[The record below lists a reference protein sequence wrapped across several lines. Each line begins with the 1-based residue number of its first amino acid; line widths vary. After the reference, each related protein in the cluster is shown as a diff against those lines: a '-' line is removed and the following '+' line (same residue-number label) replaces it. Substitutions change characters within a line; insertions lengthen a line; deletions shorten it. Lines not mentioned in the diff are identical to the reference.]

1 MEKKDDNMKWLLENF
16 DYIDSLTAI
25 DDTGKIIVKK
35 RYNPRYTDE
44 ENRSH
49 NEWALNKNLL
59 DVFPSLSYG
68 SSSLLQ
74 AISTGK
80 VVYKERQEV
89 WNHMGGNVVTK
100 NLTIPI
106 ISRGNIV
113 GEVEL

>member
-44 ENRSH
+44 ENKSH

-59 DVFPSLSYG
+59 DVFPSLAMKTVLCSR
-68 SSSLLQ
+68 LFPQ
-74 AISTGK
+74 AKWYTRNVRKRGITW
-80 VVYKERQEV
+80 QQ
-89 WNHMGGNVVTK
+89 GGYQ
-100 NLTIPI
+100 NLTTLLFP
-106 ISRGNIV
+106 
-113 GEVEL
+113 EVTS

>member
-1 MEKKDDNMKWLLENF
+1 MPVSYTHLSMKWLQENF

-80 VVYKERQEV
+80 VVYKERPVSYTHLDVYKRQV
-89 WNHMGGNVVTK
+89 LIFAALPV
-100 NLTIPI
+100 L
-106 ISRGNIV
+106 SRI
-113 GEVEL
+113 

>member
-1 MEKKDDNMKWLLENF
+1 MEKKDDSMKWLQENF

-59 DVFPSLSYG
+59 DVFPSLS
-68 SSSLLQ
+68 
-74 AISTGK
+74 
-80 VVYKERQEV
+80 
-89 WNHMGGNVVTK
+89 
-100 NLTIPI
+100 
-106 ISRGNIV
+106 
-113 GEVEL
+113 

>member
-44 ENRSH
+44 ENKSH

-59 DVFPSLSYG
+59 DVFPSLSYEN
-68 SSSLLQ
+68 SSLLQ

-80 VVYKERQEV
+80 VVYKERQEGV
-89 WNHMGGNVVTK
+89 ESHGQQGGYQK
-100 NLTIPI
+100 PYHPYYFQ
-106 ISRGNIV
+106 R
-113 GEVEL
+113 